1 MAVALLTAAVFTK
14 AGLDM
19 VLARPPMPEA
29 AARLGVPLP
38 RFRAVG
44 ALELA
49 GVLGVVV
56 GLWWTPLGVL
66 AAGCLATLTVGAA
79 VTHVRAGDEPKD
91 VGPAVVC
98 CALAAA
104 TATLLALR

>member
-1 MAVALLTAAVFTK
+1 MTAAIFTK

-19 VLARPPMPEA
+19 VLARPPMPET

-38 RFRAVG
+38 RFRAIG

-49 GVLGVVV
+49 GVVGLVV
-56 GLWWTPLGVL
+56 GLWWTPLGIL
-66 AAGCLATLTVGAA
+66 AAACLAMLTVGAA

-98 CALAAA
+98 CALAVAA
-104 TATLLALR
+104 AVLLLLR

>member
-1 MAVALLTAAVFTK
+1 MTAAIFTK

-19 VLARPPMPEA
+19 LLARPPMPET

-38 RFRAVG
+38 RFRAIG

-49 GVLGVVV
+49 GAVGVVV

-66 AAGCLATLTVGAA
+66 AAGCLALLTVGAA
-79 VTHVRAGDEPKD
+79 VTHVRAGDALKD
-91 VGPAVVC
+91 VGPAAVC

-104 TATLLALR
+104 TAALLVVR